1 MDKLL
6 DEAAKKLSAETIFEI
21 VRNNYCE
28 TSKAYLEKQVQI
40 ASDYLTDQQKAEL
53 RRKGISV

>member
-28 TSKAYLEKQVQI
+28 ANKAYLEKQVQI